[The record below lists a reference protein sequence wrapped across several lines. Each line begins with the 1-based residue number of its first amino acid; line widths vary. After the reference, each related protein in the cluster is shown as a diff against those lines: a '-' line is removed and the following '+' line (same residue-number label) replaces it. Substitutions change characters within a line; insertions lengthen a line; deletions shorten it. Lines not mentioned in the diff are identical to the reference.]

1 MNSTNFALNNCLVKN
16 FSRNFFELFKCYEY
30 HFCQSVISSVLS
42 ILLIVGTIIS
52 NSLVIMLIKR
62 NSLKLTI
69 FDKILIGHS
78 IVDGL
83 TGLIAMPFYHIY
95 FVFGYWPLGT
105 IIGKL
110 WSSFDNSINTITN
123 VHMLYLSWSRLRSIQ
138 YPRSYNAE
146 FLLKRPNLLMVTIW
160 FLSFIMWVPIVVI
173 FDLEYSSL
181 NLDYKN
187 PVIGVAFV
195 FLFWFLPLLL
205 IFIISTV
212 ICYHLYLKKSQFSM
226 NHRRTLNT
234 QNKSIFERLFNYKL
248 ESQTMFTIV
257 MSIYWIQWIVPCL
270 IILSK
275 LVFVINEDFLSV
287 TYWLTYSVCLTDP
300 IILIIFNP
308 NVSFLK

>member
-1 MNSTNFALNNCLVKN
+1 MNSTNCFTKN
-16 FSRNFFELFKCYEY
+16 FSRNFFELFECYEY
-30 HFCQSVISSVLS
+30 HFCQSIISSLLS
-42 ILLIVGTIIS
+42 ILLIIGTIIS

-160 FLSFIMWVPIVVI
+160 FLSFIISGS
-173 FDLEYSSL
+173 YSS
-181 NLDYKN
+181 Y
-187 PVIGVAFV
+187 FR
-195 FLFWFLPLLL
+195 FR
-205 IFIISTV
+205 IFKFKFG
-212 ICYHLYLKKSQFSM
+212 L
-226 NHRRTLNT
+226 
-234 QNKSIFERLFNYKL
+234 
-248 ESQTMFTIV
+248 
-257 MSIYWIQWIVPCL
+257 
-270 IILSK
+270 
-275 LVFVINEDFLSV
+275 
-287 TYWLTYSVCLTDP
+287 
-300 IILIIFNP
+300 
-308 NVSFLK
+308 

>member
-16 FSRNFFELFKCYEY
+16 FSRNFFELFECYEY

-138 YPRSYNAE
+138 YPTSYNAE

-248 ESQTMFTIV
+248 ESQTMLTII